1 MTQLTLLTI
10 ITEDVLAQVI
20 EREIEQLGA
29 KGFTLSSVTGK
40 SLGHTRDNPWEG
52 ENVKIETI
60 VTEEISQKIL
70 KHLQEKYFD
79 RFAMIA
85 FTHPVQVVRSDHF

>member
-10 ITEDVLAQVI
+10 IAADALALPI

-29 KGFTLSSVTGK
+29 KGFTITSVTGK
-40 SLGHTRDNPWEG
+40 SLGNTRDNPWEG

-60 VTEEISQKIL
+60 VTEEISHKIL
-70 KHLQEKYFD
+70 NHLQEKYFE

-85 FTHPVQVVRSDHF
+85 FLHPVQVVRSHHF

>member
-10 ITEDVLAQVI
+10 ITEDVLAEVI

-29 KGFTLSSVTGK
+29 KGFTFSSVKGK
-40 SLGHTRDNPWEG
+40 RMGYIRDNPWEG

-70 KHLQEKYFD
+70 KHLQGKYFE

-85 FTHPVQVVRSDHF
+85 FTQAVQVIRSHHF

>member
-10 ITEDVLAQVI
+10 ITEDVLAAGI
-20 EREIEQLGA
+20 EREIELLGA
-29 KGFTLSSVTGK
+29 KGFTFSSVKGK

-60 VTEEISQKIL
+60 VSEEISKKIL

-79 RFAMIA
+79 RYAMIA
-85 FTHPVQVVRSDHF
+85 FSHPVQVVRSHYF